1 MGNRDFIE
9 NRNIGEENCFIE
21 LMHNMDSGFE
31 NKINIIEHS
40 PYYSDQDF
48 RNVVDQESCSL
59 RILNL
64 NCGRLNAKF
73 EKLIIFLAECN
84 NNFRPLSVIALQE
97 THLIAGT
104 DINSLQ
110 IPDYNLVYDLAR
122 IDTFGGVALYVHKS
136 FGFERLSA
144 FNLTKHLL
152 CIKAYYCKFTTM
164 ITNIG
169 SM

>member
-1 MGNRDFIE
+1 MPPKSQ
-9 NRNIGEENCFIE
+9 
-21 LMHNMDSGFE
+21 H
-31 NKINIIEHS
+31 
-40 PYYSDQDF
+40 
-48 RNVVDQESCSL
+48 
-59 RILNL
+59 
-64 NCGRLNAKF
+64 RL
-73 EKLIIFLAECN
+73 LIIFLAECN

-122 IDTFGGVALYVHKS
+122 KT
-136 FGFERLSA
+136 RLVELHYMYTNLLVLNGYRQ

-152 CIKAYYCKFTTM
+152 CMKAYYCKFITM
-164 ITNIG
+164 IINIG